1 VFRYFSLAFIIA
13 FAVSAVTAQ
22 QFKASA
28 FSVSNSPLLTEIK
41 AAKAANPKMTTA
53 ELVTAANAALQKLG
67 FSFIFT
73 FDPATCAT
81 LEKAYAE
88 RKPGQPPPKLS
99 ATLSSVAGE
108 KAPIII
114 PEPAAVAGECTKCY
128 VTLPVLE
135 ITGTDFITIV
145 QGQNIKFHLPA
156 NFIVN
161 EAVLVDPKDATKVLK
176 KWRIP
181 FKATPAAVD
190 YYDEVLY
197 LNLPDPEL
205 KDIVLA
211 VFDNGGFQ
219 FASREEADANGK
231 AASLPDDPANSGYQL
246 VKFTNR
252 EKTQIVKYRKACN

>member
-1 VFRYFSLAFIIA
+1 MPETR
-13 FAVSAVTAQ
+13 
-22 QFKASA
+22 
-28 FSVSNSPLLTEIK
+28 LL
-41 AAKAANPKMTTA
+41 
-53 ELVTAANAALQKLG
+53 LQHCE
-67 FSFIFT
+67 
-73 FDPATCAT
+73 DPALSTLAGYKSHGGYAT

-145 QGQNIKFHLPA
+145 QGQNIKFHLPG

-176 KWRIP
+176 K
-181 FKATPAAVD
+181 
-190 YYDEVLY
+190 
-197 LNLPDPEL
+197 
-205 KDIVLA
+205 
-211 VFDNGGFQ
+211 
-219 FASREEADANGK
+219 
-231 AASLPDDPANSGYQL
+231 
-246 VKFTNR
+246 
-252 EKTQIVKYRKACN
+252 